1 MYLLIYCE
9 WLDSELVKRSLPNA
23 QFVMKV
29 KVPDY
34 RLVFTSFSEDDS
46 QGVLEGG
53 CHLAEATGHVLFGVL
68 YEVSEEDL
76 VRLDKLTRV
85 ENGRYT
91 RKYLNVIDEEG
102 KKYDTV
108 AHCIK
113 NPSGKSRPS
122 REYLEHMIKGAEEFN
137 FPQNYIDS
145 LKEWAL

>member
-23 QFVMKV
+23 RFVTKV
-29 KVPDY
+29 RVPDY

-46 QGVLEGG
+46 RRVLEGG
-53 CHLAEATGHVLFGVL
+53 CHLAEATGHVLLGVL

-76 VRLDKLTRV
+76 IRLDKLTRV
-85 ENGRYT
+85 GNGRYT
-91 RKYLNVIDEEG
+91 RKYLSVIDEEG

-113 NPSGKSRPS
+113 NPKGKSRPS
-122 REYLEHMIKGAEEFN
+122 REYLEHMVKGAKEFG
-137 FPQNYIDS
+137 FPQDYIQS
-145 LKEWAL
+145 LTDRAL

>member
-23 QFVMKV
+23 RFVTKV

-53 CHLAEATGHVLFGVL
+53 CHLAKATGHVLLGVL

-76 VRLDKLTRV
+76 IRLDKLTRV

-91 RKYLNVIDEEG
+91 RKYLSVIDEEG
-102 KKYDTV
+102 KKYDAV

-113 NPSGKSRPS
+113 NPKGKSRPTK
-122 REYLEHMIKGAEEFN
+122 EYMNHMIKGAKEFN
-137 FPQNYIDS
+137 FPQDYIQS
-145 LKEWAL
+145 LTDWAL

>member
-23 QFVMKV
+23 RFVTKV

-46 QGVLEGG
+46 RGVLEGG
-53 CHLAEATGHVLFGVL
+53 CHLAKATGHVLLGVL

-76 VRLDKLTRV
+76 IRLDKLTRV

-91 RKYLNVIDEEG
+91 RKYLSVIDEEG
-102 KKYDTV
+102 KKYDAV

-113 NPSGKSRPS
+113 NPKGKSHPTK
-122 REYLEHMIKGAEEFN
+122 EYMNHMIKGAKEFS
-137 FPQNYIDS
+137 FPQDYIQS
-145 LKEWAL
+145 LTDWAL